1 MRQVRDL
8 PRISALR
15 RDFRAVDERARS
27 QMFACA
33 AAFGPL
39 VSWSADVFTGTM
51 RAARSAANDDS
62 FSRHTAPLCPPTNF
76 GTIEMGLRDCLISL

>member
-15 RDFRAVDERARS
+15 RDFRLRNESRRS

-33 AAFGPL
+33 AAFWPEDL
-39 VSWSADVFTGTM
+39 
-51 RAARSAANDDS
+51 
-62 FSRHTAPLCPPTNF
+62 
-76 GTIEMGLRDCLISL
+76 